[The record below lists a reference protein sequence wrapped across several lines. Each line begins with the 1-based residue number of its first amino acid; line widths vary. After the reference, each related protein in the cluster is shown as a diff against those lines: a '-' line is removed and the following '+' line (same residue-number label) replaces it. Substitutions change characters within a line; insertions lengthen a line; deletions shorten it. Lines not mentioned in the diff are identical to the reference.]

1 MLILLARR
9 GILGGIQL
17 EGVDLAPGLPHS
29 TLCSR
34 GVSWGCP
41 DVSGWGSMSV
51 VGDIEVWESPAVGE
65 EALWADTGTVSD
77 GGGSGAGAEP
87 VIFGLQSCDT
97 GFVCCGV
104 SSERA
109 GGDLSHSAK
118 VFDVSSSS
126 KRLEDGEG

>member
-1 MLILLARR
+1 M
-9 GILGGIQL
+9 
-17 EGVDLAPGLPHS
+17 
-29 TLCSR
+29 
-34 GVSWGCP
+34 
-41 DVSGWGSMSV
+41 
-51 VGDIEVWESPAVGE
+51 WESSAIGE
-65 EALWADTGTVSD
+65 EALWAGADAVSD

-97 GFVCCGV
+97 GFVCRGA

-118 VFDVSSSS
+118 VFDVPSSS